1 MGGFLTC
8 ELGRIAEAHLRP
20 NFGHLTKLAIQ
31 AESQSHFDQVS
42 STERQHPRY
51 AHDVAIAVHFTKR
64 VANGQPKTITT
75 EGRTNN
81 VSRGGL
87 SANVSD
93 EVPTGADIEIDITL
107 VFDDGMQS
115 EALRL
120 PARIAWCTKIDDGY
134 QLGVSF
140 KPLSGERAE
149 YLQLFLKYLDGER
162 AAKQPRTKTLDID
175 KRFG

>member
-1 MGGFLTC
+1 M
-8 ELGRIAEAHLRP
+8 
-20 NFGHLTKLAIQ
+20 
-31 AESQSHFDQVS
+31 SVV
-42 STERQHPRY
+42 ERQHPRF
-51 AHDVAIAVHFTKR
+51 AHDVAIKVHFTKR
-64 VANGQPKTITT
+64 VANGSNGQAKKLVT

-87 SANVSD
+87 SASLSD
-93 EVPTGADIEIDITL
+93 EIAAGADIEVDITL

-120 PARIAWCTKIDDGY
+120 PARVAWCTSVDDGY
-134 QLGVSF
+134 QVGISF
-140 KPLSGERAE
+140 KPLTAERAE
-149 YLQLFLKYLDGER
+149 YLQLFLKYLGEER

>member
-1 MGGFLTC
+1 
-8 ELGRIAEAHLRP
+8 
-20 NFGHLTKLAIQ
+20 
-31 AESQSHFDQVS
+31 VS
-42 STERQHPRY
+42 SQERQHPRY
-51 AHDVAIAVHFTKR
+51 AHDVAIKVHFTQR
-64 VANGQPKTITT
+64 AANGQLKTLMA

-87 SANVSD
+87 AANISD
-93 EVPTGADIEIDITL
+93 EIAPGSDIEVDITL
-107 VFDDGMQS
+107 VFDDDMQS

-120 PARIAWCTKIDDGY
+120 PARVAWCTSLEDTY

-140 KPLSGERAE
+140 KPLTAERAE
-149 YLQLFLKYLDGER
+149 YLQLFLKYLGEER

>member
-1 MGGFLTC
+1 M
-8 ELGRIAEAHLRP
+8 
-20 NFGHLTKLAIQ
+20 
-31 AESQSHFDQVS
+31 S
-42 STERQHPRY
+42 SVERQHPRY
-51 AHDVAIAVHFTKR
+51 AHDVAIKVHFTKR
-64 VANGQPKTITT
+64 AANGQVRQLTI

-93 EVPTGADIEIDITL
+93 EIAPGADIEVDITL
-107 VFDDGMQS
+107 VFDDDMQS

-120 PARIAWCTKIDDGY
+120 PARVAWCTSLDDAY

-140 KPLSGERAE
+140 KPLGAE
-149 YLQLFLKYLDGER
+149 LANYLQLFLKYLGEER

>member
-1 MGGFLTC
+1 M
-8 ELGRIAEAHLRP
+8 
-20 NFGHLTKLAIQ
+20 
-31 AESQSHFDQVS
+31 S
-42 STERQHPRY
+42 SVERQYPRY
-51 AHDVAIAVHFTKR
+51 AHDVAIKVHFTKR
-64 VANGQPKTITT
+64 AANGQIKKLTA

-87 SANVSD
+87 SANISD
-93 EVPTGADIEIDITL
+93 EIAAGADIEVDITL
-107 VFDDGMQS
+107 VFDDDMQS

-120 PARIAWCTKIDDGY
+120 PARVAWCTSLEDTY

-140 KPLSGERAE
+140 KPLSAERAE
-149 YLQLFLKYLDGER
+149 YLQLFLKYLGEER

>member
-1 MGGFLTC
+1 V
-8 ELGRIAEAHLRP
+8 
-20 NFGHLTKLAIQ
+20 
-31 AESQSHFDQVS
+31 SQS
-42 STERQHPRY
+42 ERQHPRY
-51 AHDVAIAVHFTKR
+51 AHDVAVKVHFSKR
-64 VANGQPKTITT
+64 AANGQLKKLTA

-87 SANVSD
+87 AANISD
-93 EVPTGADIEIDITL
+93 EIPAGADIEVDITL
-107 VFDDGMQS
+107 VFDDDMQS

-120 PARIAWCTKIDDGY
+120 PARVAWCTSLDDAY

-140 KPLSGERAE
+140 KPLGAE
-149 YLQLFLKYLDGER
+149 LAQYLQLFLKYLGEER